1 MAEAPRQRFQ
11 GKVALVTGGNDG
23 IGLATARAFAAEGA
37 RVMIAGRRADAG
49 DAAAASIRDTGAEA
63 AFVQAD
69 VTRAESVRA
78 MVAACVERF
87 GRLDVA
93 YNNAGITGAV
103 TTNIED
109 ADEDVFDQVMAINV
123 KGVWLSMKYEIPE
136 LLKAGGGAIVNCSS
150 VAGLRGS
157 PKTGAYYASKHA
169 VNGLTKVAALENA
182 TRNIRVNAVCPGLV
196 MTDLVHRG
204 FAEAQDKLA
213 MLTARIPMQRTGHVD
228 EVAQAVLWLASD
240 DAGFVTGTL
249 VPVDGGTSV

>member
-1 MAEAPRQRFQ
+1 MAEAARRRFG

-37 RVMIAGRRADAG
+37 KVMIAARRADAG
-49 DAAAASIRDTGAEA
+49 EAAAESIRAAGGEA
-63 AFVQAD
+63 AFVQTD
-69 VTRAESVRA
+69 VTQAESVRN
-78 MVAACVERF
+78 MVAACIERF

-103 TTNIED
+103 TTTIEE
-109 ADEDVFDQVMAINV
+109 ADEDLFDEVMAINV

-157 PKTGAYYASKHA
+157 QRTGAYYASKHA

-182 TRNIRVNAVCPGLV
+182 ARGIRVNAVCPGLV

-213 MLTARIPMQRTGHVD
+213 MLTARIPMQRTGEVD
-228 EVAQAVLWLASD
+228 EVAQTVLFLASD
-240 DAGFVTGTL
+240 DASFVTGVL
-249 VPVDGGTSV
+249 VPVDGGTAV